1 MRIDIQMKLEQ
12 DKKMMGYLKLNSEWY
27 KYLNRNPLNYEKFVK
42 TMKEQYKIRTTDK
55 ISEVVDNID
64 LVSNILNV
72 LK

>member
-1 MRIDIQMKLEQ
+1 MQLEIQLKLQQ
-12 DKKMMGYLKLNSEWY
+12 DPKMANYLKQNSEWY
-27 KYLNRNPLNYEKFVK
+27 KYLNRNPLNYNNFVK

-55 ISEVVDNID
+55 IGEIVDNID

>member
-55 ISEVVDNID
+55 ISEVVYNID

>member
-27 KYLNRNPLNYEKFVK
+27 KYLNRNPLNYEKFVR